1 MRVFDSISLS
11 PRVIIAFI
19 LLFLAVVLALAVNKE
34 KSQTATPPTSAQRD
48 IFDIIAN
55 TLANREEEVFNK
67 IERELNSTS

>member
-34 KSQTATPPTSAQRD
+34 KSQTTTVPTSAQRD
-48 IFDIIAN
+48 IFDIIAD
-55 TLANREEEVFNK
+55 TLANREEEVFSK